1 MVKRKCSRKQ
11 LEALRRGRAKLH
23 KRMKK
28 KTKMTLKCSVEI
40 PKFALAQ
47 KREQNRI
54 WRERIKQG
62 LSP

>member
-1 MVKRKCSRKQ
+1 MAKRKCSRKQ
-11 LEALRRGRAKLH
+11 LEALRMGRAKLH
-23 KRMKK
+23 RRTKK
-28 KTKMTLKCSVEI
+28 TTKMTLKYTFDI

-62 LSP
+62 LGT